1 MTNLHYEDY
10 QYLSKILNRNPMKEL
25 NERMKLEAQQIK
37 GGDFENWYEGLSPIR
52 KWLYGIWIGA

>member
-1 MTNLHYEDY
+1 MTNLHYWDY
-10 QYLSKILNRNPMKEL
+10 KYLNKLEKHKRMREL
-25 NERMKLEAQQIK
+25 FNKMKLEAQQIK